1 MPVYIFESK
10 NRPNFSWE
18 QEKIT
23 PGLVAVHH
31 RQGRLLGR
39 MEALSPELQA
49 EANLRILTLDILKSA
64 GIDGEILNPD
74 HLRYSLAR
82 QLGISVTGS
91 AAIDR
96 YIDGIVEIAF
106 DASQHYDSALSDER
120 LFGWHAALFPTG
132 YLGTRKILIGHYR
145 KHAKADPGRVS
156 PAPAE
161 REKIHLQT
169 SDSALVRKEMNM
181 LIAWFNGEDH
191 RDPIIKAAI
200 AHLWVMAIHP
210 FETGNGRIAR
220 AITDMQLCRADQT
233 RQRFYSM
240 SSQISVERD
249 TYLEVLS
256 KAQENP
262 ADITGW
268 LEWFVKCLDHAIA
281 GSEIVLADVLKRSRF
296 WDSHVSVSLNDRQR
310 MMLNMLLGGFDGKLT
325 SSRWAGITKCSQD
338 SAGRDI
344 NDLIR
349 QGVLVKEPGGGR
361 STGYGLRQN

>member
-1 MPVYIFESK
+1 MPIYIFGSK
-10 NRPNFSWE
+10 NRPNFSWG
-18 QEKIT
+18 QDKIT

-82 QLGISVTGS
+82 QS
-91 AAIDR
+91 
-96 YIDGIVEIAF
+96 
-106 DASQHYDSALSDER
+106 DSALSDER

-132 YLGTRKILIGHYR
+132 YLGTRKILTGHYR
-145 KHAKADPGRVS
+145 KHAKADPARVS

-161 REKIHLQT
+161 RQKIHLQT

-181 LIAWFNGEDH
+181 LIAWFNREDH

-210 FETGNGRIAR
+210 FEAGNGRIAR

-240 SSQISVERD
+240 SSQISVEQD

-256 KAQENP
+256 KAQQNP

-268 LEWFVKCLDHAIA
+268 LEWFVNCLDHAIA

-310 MMLNMLLGGFDGKLT
+310 AMLNMLLEGFDGKLT
-325 SSRWAGITKCSQD
+325 TSRWAGITKCSQD